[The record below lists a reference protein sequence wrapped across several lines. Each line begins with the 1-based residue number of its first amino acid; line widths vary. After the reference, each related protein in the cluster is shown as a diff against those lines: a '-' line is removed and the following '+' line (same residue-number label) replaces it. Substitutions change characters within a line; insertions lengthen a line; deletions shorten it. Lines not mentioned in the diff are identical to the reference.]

1 MVGLMKFYFFLFV
14 HPLVSPAVSGGRAQL
29 SKQIGPVSLGGG
41 GLCHCP
47 DSLPGT
53 WKSSSSSPR
62 PPHPSLCHC
71 CPCLSRSLSCSEGSG
86 SFPLGLEQRE
96 GWWTLALPI
105 PHALNSPRTC
115 ISSAHPSRGR
125 AGCGGEHASWFWKL
139 CTRPPARCNPVFMIV
154 SGKEPDLKFLPLL
167 FGKRGEKSPLAE
179 GPDVWVGF

>member
-1 MVGLMKFYFFLFV
+1 MAGLVKCYFLFF

-29 SKQIGPVSLGGG
+29 SKQIGPVRLGGG
-41 GLCHCP
+41 GLCHWP

-62 PPHPSLCHC
+62 PPHPSLRHSH
-71 CPCLSRSLSCSEGSG
+71 PYLSWSLFCSEGSG
-86 SFPLGLEQRE
+86 SFPLGFEQRE

-115 ISSAHPSRGR
+115 ISSAHPSQGR
-125 AGCGGEHASWFWKL
+125 AGCGTGRVSWFYKP
-139 CTRPPARCNPVFMIV
+139 CTRHPACCNPVFMIV
-154 SGKEPDLKFLPLL
+154 SGKEPDLKLLPLL